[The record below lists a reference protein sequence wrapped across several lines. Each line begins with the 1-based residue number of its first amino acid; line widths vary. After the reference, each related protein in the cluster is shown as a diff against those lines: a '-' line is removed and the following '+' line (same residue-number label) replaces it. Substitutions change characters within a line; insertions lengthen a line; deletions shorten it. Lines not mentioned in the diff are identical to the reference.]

1 MAAPV
6 TRYVAHIGFAL
17 AMLVIL
23 VMGGT
28 LYAVSQSQLESSRW
42 GNHSQEVLRALTDID
57 ASVSAA
63 ESAQRGY
70 LLSGN
75 EIFLTERDRTIGKA
89 NTSVQFVKKMTMDN
103 AKQRGK
109 MPLLEDMVAKRFAIM
124 HDDAGLRH
132 IQGQAVDQTTA
143 VSDIGK
149 QTTEKVFEITEAL
162 RQEELD
168 LLKLR
173 HATAEHLQDITLF
186 VLLGSTLI
194 GMLVLIPGYLGFSHQ
209 ARVRA
214 QIENR
219 LRAMADS
226 LPGAMYQ
233 LRQSPS
239 DLSEITFSSV
249 NLRSVHGIAASHG
262 TEDTPGWDEIVGAID
277 DRDKT
282 DFLATLDDAKKNLSA
297 FQHDYR
303 VKRGDNTDK
312 WLHQEASLQR
322 ESDGSIVM
330 NVYVADI
337 TGKKRME
344 LALQEAKE
352 ASDSASRAKSTFLAT
367 MSHEIRTPMN
377 GVLGMLEL
385 LSLTRLDAEQYTSLA
400 IVRMSSKSLLRIIDD
415 VLDFSKIEA
424 GRMEVRPEVVSIED
438 LIGDVHNIFSGNAS
452 SLGLLIKRNVDPHI
466 SPAVWVDPTRLRQ
479 ILNNFVSNALKF
491 TSQGVIEVKAEL
503 IDQANNSERVRF
515 SVVDKGIG
523 ISEEDQKRLFQPFIQ
538 IENKVAPRMGG
549 TGLGLTIC
557 RRLADLMGGSVE
569 MQSELGKGTTMFLT
583 LWLPTAD
590 AKDLP
595 GRDSRADRDWL
606 STTTSMRRA
615 APNAKQAQAEGTLVL
630 VADDHSTNRA
640 VLMRQVHALGYAA
653 ESAVHGVDALEKWK
667 SGRYGLLIT
676 DCNMPE
682 MDGYDLTRRIREIEA
697 STGKART
704 PIIACTANALDG
716 ENEKCMA
723 AGMDD
728 YMVKPVELSEIL
740 KKLDQWLPIPHEHG
754 PSEGIVG
761 KPTYATVGNGVFD
774 PTVLVA
780 VAGGDAADERHI
792 LKDFRRAAVEDIA
805 QLRLAVE
812 NSDMAQLTIAA
823 HRIKGASAMVGAIGL
838 AAVGE
843 RLDKASRANDW
854 TTVLGNMGA
863 FDKEW
868 EKLNAFLTN
877 VIEQT

>member
-1 MAAPV
+1 M
-6 TRYVAHIGFAL
+6 
-17 AMLVIL
+17 
-23 VMGGT
+23 
-28 LYAVSQSQLESSRW
+28 
-42 GNHSQEVLRALTDID
+42 
-57 ASVSAA
+57 
-63 ESAQRGY
+63 
-70 LLSGN
+70 
-75 EIFLTERDRTIGKA
+75 
-89 NTSVQFVKKMTMDN
+89 
-103 AKQRGK
+103 
-109 MPLLEDMVAKRFAIM
+109 
-124 HDDAGLRH
+124 
-132 IQGQAVDQTTA
+132 
-143 VSDIGK
+143 
-149 QTTEKVFEITEAL
+149 
-162 RQEELD
+162 
-168 LLKLR
+168 
-173 HATAEHLQDITLF
+173 
-186 VLLGSTLI
+186 
-194 GMLVLIPGYLGFSHQ
+194 
-209 ARVRA
+209 
-214 QIENR
+214 
-219 LRAMADS
+219 
-226 LPGAMYQ
+226 
-233 LRQSPS
+233 
-239 DLSEITFSSV
+239 
-249 NLRSVHGIAASHG
+249 
-262 TEDTPGWDEIVGAID
+262 
-277 DRDKT
+277 
-282 DFLATLDDAKKNLSA
+282 
-297 FQHDYR
+297 
-303 VKRGDNTDK
+303 
-312 WLHQEASLQR
+312 
-322 ESDGSIVM
+322 
-330 NVYVADI
+330 
-337 TGKKRME
+337 
-344 LALQEAKE
+344 
-352 ASDSASRAKSTFLAT
+352 
-367 MSHEIRTPMN
+367 
-377 GVLGMLEL
+377 
-385 LSLTRLDAEQYTSLA
+385 
-400 IVRMSSKSLLRIIDD
+400 
-415 VLDFSKIEA
+415 
-424 GRMEVRPEVVSIED
+424 
-438 LIGDVHNIFSGNAS
+438 
-452 SLGLLIKRNVDPHI
+452 IKRNVDPHI

>member
-6 TRYVAHIGFAL
+6 KRHFAHLGFAL

-28 LYAVSQSQLESSRW
+28 LYAVSQSQLETARW
-42 GNHSQEVLRALTDID
+42 ATHSQDVLQALTEID
-57 ASVSAA
+57 GSLSTA

-75 EIFLTERDRTIGKA
+75 ETFLAERDRTIAKTNGA
-89 NTSVQFVKKMTMDN
+89 VQSVKNMTGDN
-103 AKQRGK
+103 PQQRDRT
-109 MPLLEDMVAKRFAIM
+109 PLLEEMVAKRFAIM
-124 HDDAGLRH
+124 RDASELRR
-132 IQGQAVDQTTA
+132 IEGPASDPSVAVP
-143 VSDIGK
+143 DIGELAT
-149 QTTEKVFEITEAL
+149 QKVFEVTGAM
-162 RQEELD
+162 RQEELY
-168 LLKLR
+168 LLKSR
-173 HATAEHLQDITLF
+173 HATAQHLQGISLY
-186 VLLGSTLI
+186 VLIGSTLI
-194 GMLVLIPGYLGFSHQ
+194 GVLVLIPGYLSFLHQ
-209 ARVRA
+209 ARARA
-214 QIENR
+214 QTESQ

-233 LRQSPS
+233 LRQPPS
-239 DLSEITFSSV
+239 GEPEITFLSV
-249 NLRSVHGIAASHG
+249 NLRSIHGIASNPETEG
-262 TEDTPGWDEIVGAID
+262 TLGWDVLLDAID
-277 DRDKT
+277 DRDKA
-282 DFLATLDDAKKNLSA
+282 DFLATLDDAQKNLSA
-297 FQHDYR
+297 FRHEYR
-303 VKRGDNTDK
+303 VKHGNSTDK
-312 WLHQEASLQR
+312 WLHQEASLHR
-322 ESDGSIVM
+322 EGDGSLVM

-337 TGKKRME
+337 TGKKRLE

-385 LSLTRLDAEQYTSLA
+385 LSLTRLDAEQYSSLA
-400 IVRMSSKSLLRIIDD
+400 IVRSSSKSLLRIIDD

-424 GRMEVRPEVVSIED
+424 GRMELRPEVVSIED

-452 SLGLLIKRNVDPHI
+452 SLGLLIKRKVDPRI
-466 SPAVWVDPTRLRQ
+466 SPAVRVDPMRLRQ

-491 TSQGVIEVKAEL
+491 TSQGAIEVKAEL
-503 IDQANNSERVRF
+503 IDQANDSERVRF
-515 SVVDKGIG
+515 SVVDNGIG
-523 ISEEDQKRLFQPFIQ
+523 ISEEDQKRLFQPFSQ
-538 IENKVAPRMGG
+538 AENKAAPRVGG

-590 AKDLP
+590 PKDLP
-595 GRDSRADRDWL
+595 SRDNHTDRNWL
-606 STTTSMRRA
+606 VTTASMRRA
-615 APNAKQAQAEGTLVL
+615 APSVKQAEAEGTLVL
-630 VADDHSTNRA
+630 LADDHSTNRA

-667 SGRYGLLIT
+667 SGRYGLLLT

-697 STGKART
+697 STGRART

-716 ENEKCMA
+716 ESENCMA

-728 YMVKPVELSEIL
+728 YLVKPVELSQIL
-740 KKLDQWLPIPHEHG
+740 KKLDQWLPIPHQHG
-754 PSEGIVG
+754 PSKGAVS
-761 KPTYATVGNGVFD
+761 KPTFATVGSGVFD

-780 VAGGDAADERHI
+780 ISGGDAADEREI
-792 LKDFRRAAVEDIA
+792 LTDFRRANDEDIA
-805 QLRLAVE
+805 MLKRAVE
-812 NSDMAQLTIAA
+812 NSDIAELTRAA
-823 HRIKGASAMVGAIGL
+823 HRMKGASAMVGAIGL
-838 AAVGE
+838 SSACEGLE
-843 RLDKASRANDW
+843 KAGRANDW
-854 TTVLGNMGA
+854 ATALDNMGA
-863 FDKEW
+863 FDNACEQ
-868 EKLNAFLTN
+868 LNAFLTC

>member
-1 MAAPV
+1 MATPIK
-6 TRYVAHIGFAL
+6 RYIAHLGFAL
-17 AMLVIL
+17 AVFLIL

-28 LYAVSQSQLESSRW
+28 LYAVSQSQLESSQLV
-42 GNHSQEVLRALTDID
+42 NHSQEVLQALTDING
-57 ASVSAA
+57 AVSTA

-75 EIFLTERDRTIGKA
+75 ETFLTERDRAMAKA
-89 NTSVQFVKKMTMDN
+89 NGSVQRVKTMTMDN
-103 AKQRGK
+103 AKQQER
-109 MPLLEDMVAKRFAIM
+109 MPLLEELVVQRIAIM
-124 HDDAGLRH
+124 HDDSERRR
-132 IQGQAVDQTTA
+132 IQGQAADETTA

-149 QTTEKVFEITEAL
+149 QTTQKIVEITQVL
-162 RQEELD
+162 RREELG
-168 LLKLR
+168 LLESR
-173 HATAEHLQDITLF
+173 HAAAQHLQRISLF
-186 VLLGSTLI
+186 VLIGTTLI
-194 GMLVLIPGYLGFSHQ
+194 GVLVLIPGYLGFSQ
-209 ARVRA
+209 QASARVHT
-214 QIENR
+214 ENK

-239 DLSEITFSSV
+239 GELEITFSSV
-249 NLRSVHGIAASHG
+249 NLRSVHGITSSPHPEG
-262 TEDTPGWDEIVGAID
+262 KMVWDEILNAID
-277 DRDKT
+277 GRDKA

-303 VKRGDNTDK
+303 VKHGNSTDK
-312 WLHQEASLQR
+312 WLHHEASLQR

-337 TGKKRME
+337 TGKKRLE

-452 SLGLLIKRNVDPHI
+452 SLGLLIKRKVDPRI

-515 SVVDKGIG
+515 SVVDNGIG
-523 ISEEDQKRLFQPFIQ
+523 VSEEDQKRLFQPFSQ
-538 IENKVAPRMGG
+538 AENKAAPRVGG

-590 AKDLP
+590 PKDLP
-595 GRDSRADRDWL
+595 SRDNSADRNWL
-606 STTTSMRRA
+606 ITTASMRRA
-615 APNAKQAQAEGTLVL
+615 APSVKQAEAEGTLVL
-630 VADDHSTNRA
+630 LADDHSTNRA

-667 SGRYGLLIT
+667 TGRYGLLLT

-682 MDGYDLTRRIREIEA
+682 LDGYDLTRRIREMEA
-697 STGKART
+697 STGRART

-716 ENEKCMA
+716 ESEKCMA

-728 YMVKPVELSEIL
+728 YLVKPVELSQIL
-740 KKLDQWLPIPHEHG
+740 KKLDQWLPIPHQHD
-754 PSEGIVG
+754 PTNAAIG
-761 KPTYATVGNGVFD
+761 KPTVAAVGSGVFD

-780 VAGGDAADERHI
+780 ISGGDAADEREI
-792 LKDFRRAAVEDIA
+792 LNDFRRANDEDIA
-805 QLRLAVE
+805 MLKRAVE
-812 NSDMAQLTIAA
+812 NSDIAEFTRAA

-838 AAVGE
+838 SSVCEGLE
-843 RLDKASRANDW
+843 KAGRANDW
-854 TTVLGNMGA
+854 ATVLDTMGA
-863 FDKEW
+863 FDNACDQ
-868 EKLNAFLTN
+868 LNAFLTC